1 MPHLLSGE
9 LVTFIGVA
17 AAMVVLPGADFTMVV
32 RNALAGRR
40 LGLATAGGVVSGL
53 LLHSSL
59 AALGIA
65 ALMIASGTAYRVIQ
79 FVGMGYLC
87 YLGIRLLCSRPVTE
101 PSSDQSVHSRNDVRS
116 HRRLKGNGVWRAYRQ
131 GLVTDV
137 TNPKVFVFFASLI
150 PQFVPTGVPVGP
162 PTAMLALL
170 IVLLAVIWYPTLAVT
185 VDRAGGL
192 LRQPVA
198 ARTLNVLTGL
208 TLLGLSLHLATDLTV
223 LIEGPELPE
232 RLGSR

>member
-1 MPHLLSGE
+1 MLSGE

-32 RNALAGRR
+32 RNALDGRK

-101 PSSDQSVHSRNDVRS
+101 PSSDQAVHNRIDVRS
-116 HRRLKGNGVWRAYRQ
+116 HRRLQGSGVWRAYRQ

-208 TLLGLSLHLATDLTV
+208 TLLGLSLHLATDLTA

>member
-1 MPHLLSGE
+1 MSGN

-32 RNALAGRR
+32 RNALDSRK
-40 LGLATAGGVVSGL
+40 LGLATAGGIISGL

-65 ALMIASGTAYRVIQ
+65 ALMIASATAYRAIQ

-87 YLGIRLLCSRPVTE
+87 YLGIRLLCSRPRTDP
-101 PSSDQSVHSRNDVRS
+101 PSGRAVHGENDVRR
-116 HRRLKGNGVWRAYRQ
+116 HRRIQGSGVWRAYRQ

-170 IVLLAVIWYPTLAVT
+170 IVLLAMIWYPILAVT
-185 VDRAGGL
+185 VDRAGGF
-192 LRQPVA
+192 LRRPVA

-208 TLLGLSLHLATDLTV
+208 TLLGLSLHLATELT
-223 LIEGPELPE
+223 LLLDGPEPPA